1 MDKNIVEKGYEKI
14 KEAAGSAYETAK
26 EGAASLSESRED
38 RTFRENFEEIRKALK
53 KEWPSL
59 SDADLDSIKRQR
71 DNFIILLAKK
81 YGETK
86 EGASEKLNRILE
98 SFKE

>member
-1 MDKNIVEKGYEKI
+1 MDKDIIEKGYEKI
-14 KEAAGSAYETAK
+14 KDVANSAYETAK
-26 EGAASLSESRED
+26 EGAASFSESTED
-38 RTFRENFEEIRKALK
+38 KTFREKFEEIKEALK
-53 KEWPSL
+53 KAWPSL

-86 EGASEKLNRILE
+86 EAASEKLDRVLQ